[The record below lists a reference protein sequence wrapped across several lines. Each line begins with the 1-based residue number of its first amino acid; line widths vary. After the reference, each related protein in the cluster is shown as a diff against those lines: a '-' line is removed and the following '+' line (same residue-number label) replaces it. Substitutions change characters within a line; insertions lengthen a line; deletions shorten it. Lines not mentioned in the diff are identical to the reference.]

1 MIVQRF
7 MSPIPPFETNQY
19 IVGCTETKLALMVD
33 AGRWDA
39 RMEDYLADHGLT
51 LTTIFIT
58 HGHFDHVEGLADALK
73 ATGAE
78 AFSAT
83 GEVGGVTTRVITPR
97 ETLTVG
103 TLSGRVVATPGH
115 TPDGLSLIFPGVV
128 FSGDALFSGSVGG
141 TATPDLAAEQLAHV
155 RAHLLSLPDDVEVLS
170 GHGPVTTI
178 GVERRFNPFLK

>member
-19 IVGCTETKLALMVD
+19 LVGCPVTRSALMVD

-39 RMEDYLADHGLT
+39 RMSDFLAEQGLT

-58 HGHFDHVEGLADALK
+58 HGHFDHVEGLAEAVA
-73 ATGAE
+73 ATGAT
-78 AFSAT
+78 AYSAS
-83 GEVGGVTTRVITPR
+83 GLVGGVTTEVIAPGD
-97 ETLTVG
+97 TLTVG
-103 TLSGRVVATPGH
+103 TLSGRVVPNPGH
-115 TPDGLSLIFPGVV
+115 TPDGISLIFPGVV

-141 TATPDLAAEQLAHV
+141 TGSPELAAQQLAHV
-155 RAHLLSLPDDVEVLS
+155 REYLLSLPDDYEVLS

-178 GVERRFNPFLK
+178 GVERAHNPFLQ